1 MRTGLVAAMTAMLVG
16 GAAFAMA
23 EEPAASTADTRWRPW
38 AGYEPEAEPGEG
50 AGPAGVPPRACLLF
64 DETAFSGRRLEAHA
78 GVAFEYVGDAWNN
91 RISSIACAPGCR
103 LIAYQTI
110 VFGGARASFTGA
122 RPRLGQSW
130 DNRISALR
138 VACDGEAAA
147 ERH

>member
-1 MRTGLVAAMTAMLVG
+1 MRKGLVAAMAALLIG

-23 EEPAASTADTRWRPW
+23 DDPPGATQDSRWRPW
-38 AGYEPEAEPGEG
+38 TGYEPTREPGEG
-50 AGPAGVPPRACLLF
+50 VTPLGIPERTCVAFAEEVFNGDGLRAP
-64 DETAFSGRRLEAHA
+64 D
-78 GVAFEYVGDAWNN
+78 GVAFEYVGEAWNN

-122 RPRLGQSW
+122 RPRLGPNW
-130 DNRISALR
+130 DDRISALR

-147 ERH
+147 AHH

>member
-1 MRTGLVAAMTAMLVG
+1 MRKGLVAAMAAILLG

-23 EEPAASTADTRWRPW
+23 EEPAASTAESRWRPW
-38 AGYEPEAEPGEG
+38 TGYEPEAEPGEG
-50 AGPAGVPPRACLLF
+50 AGPAGIPPRACLAF
-64 DETAFSGRRLEAHA
+64 DEAAYNGRRLEVHS
-78 GVAFEYVGDAWNN
+78 GVAFEYVGAGWND

-122 RPRLGQSW
+122 RPRLGPGW
-130 DNRISALR
+130 DDRISALR

-147 ERH
+147 AHH